1 MVREI
6 FESYSN
12 FMSRSSLYSVSM
24 ITSFRSL
31 TTAKNRPDS
40 PHEGV
45 LVHTDSHEG
54 PGRCMVGRKP
64 NRKMGIFSLLTT
76 ASLPSYDAIGLKI
89 S

>member
-54 PGRCMVGRKP
+54 PGRCMVG
-64 NRKMGIFSLLTT
+64 KMGIFSLLTT